1 MNQLVQP
8 QEQNQ
13 TYMAQAFLTFSGVI
27 TTLITVG
34 IVCYFVADVIKG
46 AVEVKKAV
54 KEIKGAER
62 K

>member
-13 TYMAQAFLTFSGVI
+13 TYMAQALITFSGII

-34 IVCYFVADVIKG
+34 IICYFVADVIKG
-46 AVEVKKAV
+46 AFEVKKAV
-54 KEIKGAER
+54 KEIRE
-62 K
+62 